1 MLYHALSSASNWCS
15 DVRRGGGGSGAGF
28 HPSFGIHMHGTL
40 QEFPYNIARRIVC
53 LQCACNVTL
62 NWNDPSWNELLESTM
77 RQKRLGY
84 CCRWLN
90 VLGIICCDPVFA
102 VHQGAE
108 PLLRRCPRSIWM
120 PPLTLTHQLA
130 GTSPAAQ
137 TWIRL
142 SRRGDSIMQ
151 TR

>member
-1 MLYHALSSASNWCS
+1 
-15 DVRRGGGGSGAGF
+15 
-28 HPSFGIHMHGTL
+28 
-40 QEFPYNIARRIVC
+40 
-53 LQCACNVTL
+53 
-62 NWNDPSWNELLESTM
+62 M

-90 VLGIICCDPVFA
+90 VLGIICFDPVFA